1 MESSV
6 EMPTNK
12 PFSGRVSAKLQGIN
26 PVPLGSLDH
35 SLQLGQRCSESV
47 IVGCR
52 RTGLVTNMNLHP
64 RYSLTVFLASIAALT
79 VACATPPTEEP
90 VVETPTAGTI
100 ERLDPAFDAL
110 VPAGAQIEK
119 IATGFGFVEGPLWR
133 PEGAVWFSDVLG
145 NVVRAWSTDGTVT
158 DVLRPGGYNGD
169 TLPPDGY
176 NGPNGMTFDK
186 DGSVLLSQHGNRQ
199 IVRIAKDGTV
209 TTVIDRFEGKRI
221 NSPNDVVFHRD
232 GSLYFTDPP
241 YGLPG
246 QIDDP
251 EKEVDFNGVY
261 HYADGELTAVVRDI
275 VWPNGI
281 AFSPDYQ
288 TMYVSNS
295 DPVERH
301 WMAYDVNDDGTVSNG
316 RVFLDVSAE
325 AAPGLADGL
334 KVDELG
340 NVWATGPGGIWVI
353 DPSGKHIGTIQPE
366 EGPANLAWGDDGK
379 TLYITAKTSL
389 YRLRT
394 SVGGMLP
401 VYFDAAREM

>member
-1 MESSV
+1 
-6 EMPTNK
+6 
-12 PFSGRVSAKLQGIN
+12 
-26 PVPLGSLDH
+26 
-35 SLQLGQRCSESV
+35 
-47 IVGCR
+47 
-52 RTGLVTNMNLHP
+52 MNL
-64 RYSLTVFLASIAALT
+64 RLRSFSITLLISTVLLASS
-79 VACATPPTEEP
+79 CATPPAAEP
-90 VVETPTAGTI
+90 VPETPAAGTI

-110 VPAGAQIEK
+110 VPADAQIEK
-119 IATGFGFVEGPLWR
+119 IATGFGFIEGPLWR
-133 PEGAVWFSDVLG
+133 PEGAVWFSDVRG
-145 NVVRAWSTDGTVT
+145 NVVREWKTDGTVT
-158 DVLRPGGYNGD
+158 EILRPGGYDGD

-176 NGPNGMTFDK
+176 NGPNGMTFDN

-199 IVRIAKDGTV
+199 IARIAKDGTV

-232 GSLYFTDPP
+232 GALYFTDPP

-246 QIDDP
+246 QNDDP

-261 HYADGELTAVVRDI
+261 RYADGDLTAVVRDI

-288 TMYVSNS
+288 TMYVANS

-301 WMAYDVNDDGTVSNG
+301 WMAYDVNDDGSVSNG

-325 AAPGLADGL
+325 SAPGLADGL

-379 TLYITAKTSL
+379 TIYITAGTSL

-394 SVGGMLP
+394 SVNGMLP
-401 VYFDAAREM
+401 LYLDAAREM